1 MKPKIFLIFI
11 LAILL
16 IAALIVIKRNSNSVT
31 GDTNFSKP
39 PAASGEIP
47 AGSGSA
53 NSKYGDSGKVAVT
66 PAFIDKAASDFVAGS
81 RKWKLIYSDQ
91 SLPEL
96 TRQRINYDLN
106 LIYGN
111 MSRFVID
118 AVNPTI
124 NLPDG
129 RVLDRRVR
137 FEGGTL
143 FRPAALEDT
152 NGLGC
157 LFRGG
162 SESEVFVPQAVSDA
176 YVKAFELEKQHEAAF
191 AELDRF
197 LQRMT
202 EIKTH
207 PISSPRDLFVIAND
221 NKEAEAT
228 MAAIPAAGFA
238 DAWGGKLYRSSSV
251 LDVRV
256 TTGTRG
262 EDFIKYGDLWAITYM
277 VSGDKLDQL
286 PPLVFKDGKWRFL
299 IL

>member
-1 MKPKIFLIFI
+1 MNKKHLIF
-11 LAILL
+11 AILTIL
-16 IAALIVIKRNSNSVT
+16 VLTILWGTLTHHLQTGKSDIGIQPGIVTKNSSNERNR
-31 GDTNFSKP
+31 
-39 PAASGEIP
+39 
-47 AGSGSA
+47 SA
-53 NSKYGDSGKVAVT
+53 NRAEESSKLILKT
-66 PAFIDKAASDFVAGS
+66 ASDFIVAGK
-81 RKWKLIYSDQ
+81 KWELMFSDQ
-91 SLPEL
+91 TLPPL
-96 TRQRINYDLN
+96 TRQRINYDLH
-106 LIYGN
+106 LIFGHLP
-111 MSRFVID
+111 RVEID
-118 AVNPTI
+118 TLYKPI
-124 NLPDG
+124 KLSDG
-129 RVLDRRVR
+129 RELDRRVR
-137 FEGGTL
+137 FEGDSRCSPESLNADGFL
-143 FRPAALEDT
+143 
-152 NGLGC
+152 C

-207 PISSPRDLFVIAND
+207 PISNPRDLFVIAND

-262 EDFIKYGDLWAITYM
+262 ENFIKYGDLFAITYM
-277 VSGDKLDQL
+277 VSGEKLDQL